1 MNHRHVHN
9 PRAVA
14 HYLGPRIPEL
24 SPLGNMESIINIAV
38 PNRIVER
45 TPPTG
50 GDTTTTSD
58 TTTTDDTSSSTTTTE
73 AASATCGPEET
84 TGRCERGTSSA
95 NFKLPIILGVA

>member
-1 MNHRHVHN
+1 MDLRHVHN
-9 PRAVA
+9 VRAVP

-24 SPLGNMESIINIAV
+24 SPIGRMESILNIPV

-50 GDTTTTSD
+50 G
-58 TTTTDDTSSSTTTTE
+58 TTTTDDAASVTTTE
-73 AASATCGPEET
+73 AARATCGPDET